1 MKEAGGERVQR
12 KKVEA
17 AVEARERQKRK
28 RDRDAP
34 AGATDLA
41 EACLKMRIDVTCTL
55 PSTDEKMA
63 MECKSVA
70 WCKSYMQ
77 RSGCR
82 RGGKYG
88 WRFGTT
94 ADYIA
99 AKAKQDRL
107 EHVALIDSQALGGQG
122 ALATAL
128 AKQGQ
133 LEGCVVGGCCE
144 LSTSVH
150 HLVDRLGIELGY
162 RMSEDTGYDVEDC
175 ITCATKGLKL
185 RVARRVWRDYYRH
198 SFARRHNADP
208 STEGLADQQREWK
221 IREDDWR
228 REAQERARQHEFW
241 ATKARNLSAWAP
253 RGMG

>member
-1 MKEAGGERVQR
+1 M
-12 KKVEA
+12 
-17 AVEARERQKRK
+17 
-28 RDRDAP
+28 
-34 AGATDLA
+34 
-41 EACLKMRIDVTCTL
+41 
-55 PSTDEKMA
+55 
-63 MECKSVA
+63 
-70 WCKSYMQ
+70 
-77 RSGCR
+77 
-82 RGGKYG
+82 
-88 WRFGTT
+88 
-94 ADYIA
+94 
-99 AKAKQDRL
+99 
-107 EHVALIDSQALGGQG
+107 
-122 ALATAL
+122 AL

-133 LEGCVVGGCCE
+133 LEGCAVGGCCE

-150 HLVDRLGIELGY
+150 HLVDRLGVELGY

-241 ATKARNLSAWAP
+241 ATTSV
-253 RGMG
+253 

>member
-1 MKEAGGERVQR
+1 M
-12 KKVEA
+12 
-17 AVEARERQKRK
+17 
-28 RDRDAP
+28 
-34 AGATDLA
+34 
-41 EACLKMRIDVTCTL
+41 
-55 PSTDEKMA
+55 
-63 MECKSVA
+63 
-70 WCKSYMQ
+70 
-77 RSGCR
+77 
-82 RGGKYG
+82 
-88 WRFGTT
+88 
-94 ADYIA
+94 
-99 AKAKQDRL
+99 
-107 EHVALIDSQALGGQG
+107 VALTAQSQTSRVCPKLQETGFFRELG
-122 ALATAL
+122 
-128 AKQGQ
+128 
-133 LEGCVVGGCCE
+133 VV
-144 LSTSVH
+144 
-150 HLVDRLGIELGY
+150 DKLGVELGY